1 MKKIHILLAMLMMSA
16 TVLTSCSDDEDTS
29 PSNAEVNA
37 FAPAAADNSATAQL
51 QREFYNETGVYLLF
65 NDTLTVVNGQQPE
78 LLDLGWT
85 LSGSYGYNYSYKY
98 ITDIE
103 AQRQAA
109 EAVKIHVVE
118 RLGDAKP
125 FSIMLT
131 DDISYL
137 SYGKVKHSSM
147 VLGNR
152 CYAFNLDDG
161 YALDDP
167 DAFFGNLF
175 TSMVQSIL
183 EKYSTE
189 LEPFYNIS
197 SDYYGEYIEDY
208 GLDNPTE
215 EELWDFGFFEYDDWW
230 GSFYFKNTDF
240 KQWVKKVT
248 TMTRSEFEAT
258 YGSSATM
265 MNKYEA
271 LVSVIEKIGI
281 KL

>member
-1 MKKIHILLAMLMMSA
+1 MMSA